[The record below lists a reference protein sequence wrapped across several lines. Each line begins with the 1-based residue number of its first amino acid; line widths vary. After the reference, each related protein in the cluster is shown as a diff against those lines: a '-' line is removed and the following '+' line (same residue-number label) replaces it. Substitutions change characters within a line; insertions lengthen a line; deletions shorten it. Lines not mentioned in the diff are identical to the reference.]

1 MSGDGGKPLS
11 RSTGEFVL
19 ALLEQPRSAIAGA
32 AMEDLHPEIG
42 NELRANGSLR
52 PLSVARSIQVID
64 DDGVKTRDLCWAPG
78 VERYA
83 CFDAAD
89 GWITPDPDHLTAY
102 GFDSRWWLAWLVDEL
117 ALENAGKPAEL
128 VPDHA
133 WDLGDIRISRKRKA
147 PLLFARRLY
156 AEDVRA
162 NLIAALGRRAG
173 RNGGVLL
180 TTTRHALEGSALP
193 GSHCLMQVAES
204 LTSDADS
211 FHIDIAL
218 IQGLYLGRAADAI
231 GRPALDLSPDGV
243 TLTIHSDVLHI
254 RGEVQQ
260 SIVKQLVDAFQLGK
274 RLRAADVLGNA
285 KSSAD
290 TLAKAFKGSPNWP
303 TLHRH
308 LRQELGFC
316 WFDL

>member
-1 MSGDGGKPLS
+1 MTPTRVLS
-11 RSTGEFVL
+11 RRTGEFLL
-19 ALLEQPRSAIAGA
+19 ALLEQPRPAIAGA
-32 AMEDLHPEIG
+32 ALEDLDPGIGPE
-42 NELRANGSLR
+42 LTANGSLR
-52 PLSVARSIQVID
+52 PVSASRSIQIAD
-64 DDGVKTRDLCWAPG
+64 DNGISTLCLSWAPD

-83 CFDAAD
+83 YFDAAD
-89 GWITPDPDHLTAY
+89 GWVAPDPEELQVYRLDI
-102 GFDSRWWLAWLVDEL
+102 SWWLAWLADQL
-117 ALENAGKPAEL
+117 ALENAGKPTEL
-128 VPDHA
+128 ISDHA

-180 TTTRHALEGSALP
+180 TTTRHAWEGSAVP
-193 GSHCLMQVAES
+193 GSHCLMQVVES

-211 FHIDIAL
+211 FHIDVAL
-218 IQGLYLGRAADAI
+218 IQGLYLGRAAAAM
-231 GRPALDLSPDGV
+231 GTPALDLSPDGA
-243 TLTIHSDVLHI
+243 TLTVHGDVLHI
-254 RGEVQQ
+254 RGDIQQ
-260 SIVKQLVDAFQLGK
+260 SIVKQLVDAFRDGK
-274 RLRAADVLGNA
+274 RLRAADVLEKA

-316 WFDL
+316 WFEL